1 MNIILVIGRDIIS
14 SQRTYI
20 VQTVPILNENRVHEW
35 RDFFMS
41 EKIKTILA
49 LLIIII
55 LLPIVLTFFLQS
67 GKIELPNFMDRLIK
81 VPQEKETEEEAT
93 EVLTGI
99 LAGQISTDFDPEVLK
114 AQAVLVRTGYER
126 DKAAGKE
133 TAYSLSL
140 NEMEQ
145 MWGSEKLKSNYERCR
160 RAVVQTKGEV
170 LTYQDQYILPC
181 YTRVSAGRTREADSL
196 GGEETP
202 YLKSVLCDS
211 DILSEDYLAVLFYSF
226 DEFRKKMG
234 LSEEVTEEEVEKI
247 QVKTDTAG
255 YVSQVKVG
263 EFVISGDE
271 MRERFELNSPCF
283 FIRRVDDQM
292 RIVTKGL
299 GHGYGMS
306 QYAANIMASSEKNY
320 KEILSFFFPG
330 TVLTKI
336 IE

>member
-1 MNIILVIGRDIIS
+1 
-14 SQRTYI
+14 
-20 VQTVPILNENRVHEW
+20 
-35 RDFFMS
+35 MS

-49 LLIIII
+49 LLIIIV
-55 LLPIVLTFFLQS
+55 LLPVVLTFFMQS
-67 GKIELPNFMDRLIK
+67 GKIQLPNFMDQLIK
-81 VPQEKETEEEAT
+81 DPQEGEAEEEAT

-99 LAGQISTDFDPEVLK
+99 LAGQISMDFEPEVLK

-160 RAVVQTKGEV
+160 RAVVETKGET

-211 DILSEDYLAVLFYSF
+211 DIRSEDYLAVSFYSF

-234 LSEEVTEEEVEKI
+234 LLEDVTEEKIEKI
-247 QVKTDTAG
+247 QVKTDPAG
-255 YVSQVKVG
+255 YALEVKVG
-263 EFVISGDE
+263 ESVISGDE
-271 MRERFELNSPCF
+271 MRERFNLNSSCF

-306 QYAANIMASSEKNY
+306 QYAANVMALSEKNY
-320 KEILSFFFPG
+320 KEILAFFFPG
-330 TVLTKI
+330 TVLTKN